1 MADRRVIVGGA
12 LFAVLLVA
20 LWLFPL
26 VVFPKPGA
34 NDAIWLANLQLLLI
48 LLGAVGTIAAVVL
61 SGSRRAEVCVEL
73 AVLLIGSGAA
83 MLLGLAVFGNLTND
97 RFLPLV
103 FLPPLI
109 AGPGLFLLLIGLLL
123 RGNRRD
129 VLTAA
134 TYGAVGAVVVAV
146 WILVRGARD
155 WLLAPYGFDE
165 LAVMLVIGAGLMAL
179 RGSARG

>member
-1 MADRRVIVGGA
+1 MVNRRVIVGGA
-12 LFAVLLVA
+12 LFVVVLVA
-20 LWLFPL
+20 LWFFPS
-26 VVFPKPGA
+26 VVFPHPGA
-34 NDAIWLANLQLLLI
+34 NDAIWLANLELLLI
-48 LLGAVGTIAAVVL
+48 LVGAVGTIAAVVL
-61 SGSRRAEVCVEL
+61 SGSQRAAVCVEL

-83 MLLGLAVFGNLTND
+83 MLLGLAVFGNFTND

-129 VLTAA
+129 VLAA
-134 TYGAVGAVVVAV
+134 AAYGAVGVVVVAV
-146 WILVRGARD
+146 WIVLRGARD

-165 LAVMLVIGAGLMAL
+165 LAVILVIGAGLMTL
-179 RGSARG
+179 RWGARG